1 MKKRGPAKVEIQDL
15 PTVSQVEIELKKEN
29 RKREF
34 RQVLRTTVFTLVL
47 VTAAA
52 VIAAVLMFPV
62 LQIKGDSMAETLE
75 NGDVVIATS
84 FQDYRPGDIVA
95 FYHNNT
101 LLVKR
106 VIAVSGDSV
115 SLEEDGTVV
124 VNGVKLS
131 EPYLTQKALGECNI
145 DFPCKVPNE
154 ELFVIGDNRETS
166 IDSRNTALGTVEK
179 DLVVGKLFFR
189 VWPLKGLG
197 TI

>member
-1 MKKRGPAKVEIQDL
+1 MEEKVQDL
-15 PTVSQVEIELKKEN
+15 PTALQVEAELKKET
-29 RKREF
+29 RKKEYH
-34 RQVLRTTVFTLVL
+34 QVLRTTVFALIV

-52 VIAAVLMFPV
+52 VIAAVLIFPV
-62 LQIKGDSMAETLE
+62 LQIKGDAMAETLE
-75 NGDVVIATS
+75 SGDVVVAMS
-84 FQDYRPGDIVA
+84 FQEYHPGDIIA

-131 EPYLTQKALGECNI
+131 EPYLTRKALGECNI
-145 DFPCKVPNE
+145 DFPCKVPDE

-197 TI
+197 TL

>member
-1 MKKRGPAKVEIQDL
+1 MKKKGPAKVEIQDL

-34 RQVLRTTVFTLVL
+34 RQVLRTTVFTLVV